1 MNPRQWYEQT
11 IGKSYDTDGAYGAQC
26 WDYFDYF
33 CRRIGF
39 TGSRKCA
46 STGYAGDLWLLRDAD
61 GYNYS
66 SAFDYIYNPGD
77 FKDGDWIFWD
87 KHVAMYYL
95 GMEVGQ
101 NQYSKPYVTAIQL
114 NKNGILGA
122 MRWRGWCTSTVPY
135 GYAETVI
142 NGHSYH
148 IRRMTGTDKITVLS
162 AGLNKVMPISKI
174 DADVLVSARIAGA
187 NYFQMRSDTS
197 DPINTTYGDIS
208 APFNGVYQ
216 SLPNQSTTLFYDLDT
231 GLFGDCTGVEI
242 NSSHSVFSPALVFP
256 NSKGHWEYAEMVGL
270 SHKDL
275 KSWYTFLIRFPDG
288 YAIGIADQEMT
299 PQEIADDFIETD
311 MVNIAFLDG
320 GGSAQAGFWHDSAM
334 DYVRDTGREIPS
346 ILAIYR
352 DFENTIPV
360 EGPQEPVKP
369 ETPETSE
376 PDDATPVEPEKPA
389 EKPEKEDE
397 PMESKPIENWK
408 DPDNLNYELN
418 PLNVILLNL
427 ANLFK
432 VKSILTFALTGAY
445 IALLFSGIEVPKFL
459 ETILTMVIG
468 FYYGTQFTKPNGGG
482 KTDG

>member
-46 STGYAGDLWLLRDAD
+46 STGYAGDLWLLRDTS

-66 SAFDYIYNPGD
+66 TAFDYIYNPGD

-95 GMEVGQ
+95 GMELGQ
-101 NQYSKPYVTAIQL
+101 NQYNKPYVTAIQL

-122 MRWRGWCTSTVPY
+122 MRWRGWGTSTVPY
-135 GYAETVI
+135 GYTETVI
-142 NGHSYH
+142 NDHSYH

-174 DADVLVSARIAGA
+174 DADVLISARIAGA

-216 SLPNQSTTLFYDLDT
+216 SLPNQHTTLFYDLDT

-275 KSWYTFLIRFPDG
+275 KSWYTFLVRFPDG

-299 PQEIADDFIETD
+299 PQEIADDFIDTD

-346 ILAIYR
+346 VLAIYR
-352 DFENTIPV
+352 EIENTIPV
-360 EGPQEPVKP
+360 EVPQEP
-369 ETPETSE
+369 ETPETPE
-376 PDDATPVEPEKPA
+376 QDAVTPEPEKP
-389 EKPEKEDE
+389 ETEDE
-397 PMESKPIENWK
+397 QMETKPIENWK
-408 DPDNLNYELN
+408 DPEKIDTTLK
-418 PLNVILLNL
+418 PLDVFLFNL

-432 VKSILTFALTGAY
+432 VKSILTFSLVFAY
-445 IALLFSGIEVPKFL
+445 IALLFSGIEIPKFL
-459 ETILTMVIG
+459 ETLLTMVVG
-468 FYYGTQFTKPNGGG
+468 CFFGYQFNKNGGG
-482 KTDG
+482 DGKNG